1 MLVRD
6 CMTTDAKL
14 IGENSTVREAAQ
26 IMRDNDCGFLPV
38 GDNDRLHGVVTDRDI
53 VVRGLVE
60 SSDPTSQTISEV
72 MSRDVLY
79 CYDDRDAIDAVHM
92 MGELRVR
99 RLPVVDREKNFI
111 GVIAIG
117 DIAEA
122 ARTDSKTETHVGAA
136 LEQISAA
143 A

>member
-14 IGENSTVREAAQ
+14 ISENSTVREAAQ

-53 VVRGLVE
+53 VVRGLVDG
-60 SSDPTSQTISEV
+60 SDPTSQTISEV

-79 CYDDRDAIDAVHM
+79 CYDDRDAIDAVLM

-122 ARTDSKTETHVGAA
+122 ARTDSQTETHVGAA

-143 A
+143 